1 MKTILVDAL
10 DTFVIEGQGIYQ
22 PLHDLLQKYPN
33 TKIILTNANDEQ
45 KIEFGLTNMPYEVF
59 TLKHAPDKV
68 DPEYFKIMLANFN
81 LLPED
86 VVYFEHN
93 QDAVKSAESIGI
105 RSYFYDSE
113 TKDLKSLEQFLDA
126 SLL

>member
-10 DTFVIEGQGIYQ
+10 GAFVIEGLGIYQ
-22 PLHDLLQKYPN
+22 PLYDLLEKYPN

-45 KIEFGLTNMPYEVF
+45 IIEFGLTNMPYEVF

-93 QDAVKSAESIGI
+93 QDAVKSAQSIGI

-113 TKDLKSLEQFLDA
+113 TKDLTSLKQFLDT